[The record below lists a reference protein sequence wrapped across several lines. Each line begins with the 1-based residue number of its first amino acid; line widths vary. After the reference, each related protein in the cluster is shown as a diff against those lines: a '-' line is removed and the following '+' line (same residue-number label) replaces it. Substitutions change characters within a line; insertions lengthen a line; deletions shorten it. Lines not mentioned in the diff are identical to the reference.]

1 MKDVLCGWEDYIQL
15 GFVRRVLLLYGENF
29 WGGIFMSTKVIRNK
43 KVNVRLNDDEFNLIK
58 QKAGEGNV
66 SMSEFMRKSSLDGKV
81 NHINNGKE
89 IAKGIALLHNK
100 MQLYRQ
106 DITEQIHSLQSVI
119 TENNRLLNEC
129 WNLNN
134 REIADTLKYQNCRIN
149 SVFEVILNRYNEHE
163 RQIEDGIQ
171 NLIRSKGAM

>member
-1 MKDVLCGWEDYIQL
+1 MTIKIV
-15 GFVRRVLLLYGENF
+15 
-29 WGGIFMSTKVIRNK
+29 RNK

-89 IAKGIALLHNK
+89 IAKDIALLHNK

-106 DITEQIHSLQSVI
+106 DITEQINSLKAI
-119 TENNRLLNEC
+119 LNENTRLLNEC
-129 WNLNN
+129 WSLNN
-134 REIADTLKYQNCRIN
+134 HEIADSLKYQNFRIN
-149 SVFEVILNRYNEHE
+149 SVFETVLNRYSEHE
-163 RQIEDGIQ
+163 KQIEDGIQ
-171 NLIRSKGAM
+171 NIIRSKGDN